1 MEEIVPYPIP
11 SGTATSSTESSLMS
25 CIVFLLKS
33 DLPYFFDLK
42 CIAKV
47 VGVVSLFEEM
57 KVYVGGSGKIPKS
70 QDF

>member
-11 SGTATSSTESSLMS
+11 SGTATSSTESYLMS

-47 VGVVSLFEEM
+47 GLWIAGFERKKRYVS
-57 KVYVGGSGKIPKS
+57 GNG
-70 QDF
+70 